1 MSYLSCFGA
10 WKCQSPSIGLYYKNK
25 TKGKLIMNYNEY
37 YDDIYLEIYEEFGA
51 SAVSDVDYAKA
62 LQDERS
68 K

>member
-1 MSYLSCFGA
+1 MD
-10 WKCQSPSIGLYYKNK
+10 
-25 TKGKLIMNYNEY
+25 YNEY